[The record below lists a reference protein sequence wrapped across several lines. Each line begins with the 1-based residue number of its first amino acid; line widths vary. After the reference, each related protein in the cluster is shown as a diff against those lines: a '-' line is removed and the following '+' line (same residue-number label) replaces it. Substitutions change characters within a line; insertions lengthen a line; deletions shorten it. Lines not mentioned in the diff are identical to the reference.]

1 MIMGSPTVCAD
12 AGTVHKA
19 MEFIACPEFLKFF
32 NINPE
37 TVDNILKSD
46 FNCGFISA
54 VSIILFI
61 FLLVLAIRILA
72 FIFFRSRR
80 CNKIMVQSGGGTL
93 IVTRK
98 AIESVIRAELAAF
111 SQISVRKLVLYRK
124 GKLWWHDLR
133 FLMDCV
139 HDTGAKPWIW
149 SDSLFEHTEEF
160 LANVDPDEVLYLQ
173 LQDGAADVL
182 IRMDAFIPNPIAVKG
197 EEAEIEKVEKWLCR
211 KVR

>member
-1 MIMGSPTVCAD
+1 MGSPTVCAD

-80 CNKIMVQSGGGTL
+80 CNKIMVQSGSGTL

-111 SQISVRKLVLYRK
+111 SQIKVRKLVLYRK
-124 GKLWWHDLR
+124 GKAYSLKLCCQFASGGAGMPEIARQLTPRIKEVMNRLFGIDTMNKIDICIERLR
-133 FLMDCV
+133 SEDDDA
-139 HDTGAKPWIW
+139 DT
-149 SDSLFEHTEEF
+149 
-160 LANVDPDEVLYLQ
+160 DE
-173 LQDGAADVL
+173 AAPENRDVNTGL
-182 IRMDAFIPNPIAVKG
+182 
-197 EEAEIEKVEKWLCR
+197 
-211 KVR
+211 

>member
-1 MIMGSPTVCAD
+1 MGSPTVGAD

-19 MEFIACPEFLKFF
+19 IEFFACPEFLKFF

-124 GKLWWHDLR
+124 GKAYSLKLCCQFARDGVGMPEITQQLTPRIKEVMNRLFGIDTMNKIDIIIERLR
-133 FLMDCV
+133 SEDDDSDADEPAPENRDV
-139 HDTGAKPWIW
+139 NTG
-149 SDSLFEHTEEF
+149 L
-160 LANVDPDEVLYLQ
+160 
-173 LQDGAADVL
+173 
-182 IRMDAFIPNPIAVKG
+182 
-197 EEAEIEKVEKWLCR
+197 
-211 KVR
+211 